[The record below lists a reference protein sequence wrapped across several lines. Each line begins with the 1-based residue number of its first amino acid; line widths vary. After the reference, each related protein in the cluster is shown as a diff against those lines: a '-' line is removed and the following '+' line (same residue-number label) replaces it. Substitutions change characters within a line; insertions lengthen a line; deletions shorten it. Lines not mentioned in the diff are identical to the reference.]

1 MGLKRSAALPV
12 VLATM
17 VVLVGAVPAH
27 ATVFNKGH
35 FTFEESVEEDLCGI
49 AVRRDTVAGGHFRN
63 RTGKGDLDQA
73 FFGQASFEFTD
84 TFTNLATG
92 TSFSIEGRITSM
104 DVKASPL
111 GDNVFNFTS
120 RDSGTTVV
128 RDMDGNVVLREAG
141 AIWTIVVFDTLGD
154 SMPGGEVL
162 DETVVRVSGP
172 HPGFEQDEA
181 AFCGMVHDLIG

>member
-1 MGLKRSAALPV
+1 MPLRRYVTFPA
-12 VLATM
+12 VLALL
-17 VVLVGAVPAH
+17 VVMAAAVPAQ
-27 ATVFNKGH
+27 ATIFNKDR
-35 FTFEESVEEDLCGI
+35 FTFQNSFEEDLCGI
-49 AVRRDTVAGGHFRN
+49 AVRHDIDVSGHFRN

-73 FFGQASFEFTD
+73 FFGQASFKFTD

-111 GDNVFNFTS
+111 GDNVFDFTS

-141 AIWTIVVFDTLGD
+141 AIWFEIVFDTLGD

-162 DETVVRVSGP
+162 DETVLRVSGP
-172 HPGFEQDEA
+172 HPLFDMDEA